1 MFSGVLLV
9 FKDKIW
15 IVWPL
20 GTALQTL
27 QKNRVLQVLLK
38 GMVLKLSVNLGC

>member
-1 MFSGVLLV
+1 MFSGVLFV
-9 FKDKIW
+9 FKDTIW

-27 QKNRVLQVLLK
+27 QKDCLCQVLLK
-38 GMVLKLSVNLGC
+38 GMALK